1 MGDAKTSVRYQ
12 NAIMEREARCLELFL
27 AGAKYVH
34 IAKEV
39 GFREPQSARRAIER
53 AIARR
58 RQERDDLADE
68 ASTIMLDQLDM
79 LYRAHITTAL
89 DRKNPD
95 QYKATEQ
102 VLRVLDRKAKL
113 QGINAPV
120 QVETTVRVKDE
131 LDDEI
136 ATLVRKLKEQ
146 GDPALLPDTPVLDS
160 IIDAQVVDDP
170 AAEGVEA

>member
-1 MGDAKTSVRYQ
+1 MGNANMSVRHQ
-12 NAIMEREARCLELFL
+12 ARIADREAKALDLFL
-27 AGAKYVH
+27 TGATYAQVATHAGYSD
-34 IAKEV
+34 
-39 GFREPQSARRAIER
+39 PSNARRAVHR
-53 AIARR
+53 AAARR
-58 RQERDDLADE
+58 QQERDELADV
-68 ASTIMLDQLDM
+68 ALTVMLDQLDM
-79 LYRAHITTAL
+79 ILRAHITTAL

-120 QVETTVRVKDE
+120 QVEATVRVKDE

-160 IIDAQVVDDP
+160 IIDADRSQ
-170 AAEGVEA
+170 E

>member
-12 NAIMEREARCLELFL
+12 SNIMEREARCLELFL

-34 IAKEV
+34 IAKQV
-39 GFREPQSARRAIER
+39 GFREPQSARKAVER

-58 RQERDDLADE
+58 RQERDELADE
-68 ASTIMLDQLDM
+68 AATVMLDQLDM

-89 DRKNPD
+89 DRNSPD
-95 QYKATEQ
+95 QYKATDQ

-113 QGINAPV
+113 QGISAPV
-120 QVETTVRVKDE
+120 QVEATVRVKDE

-136 ATLVRKLKEQ
+136 AALVRKLKEHA
-146 GDPALLPDTPVLDS
+146 DPDALPATPVLDS
-160 IIDAQVVDDP
+160 IVDAEVIEVPVD
-170 AAEGVEA
+170 EGIEA